1 MLPQFMQYSVE
12 SALIHNHHLKMC
24 HVVTVYDN
32 LHARLGQGG
41 MRACGEAGEVEFDS
55 VVCG

>member
-1 MLPQFMQYSVE
+1 MLPQLMQYSVE
-12 SALIHNHHLKMC
+12 SALIHNYHLKMC
-24 HVVTVYDN
+24 HVVTVCYN
-32 LHARLGQGG
+32 LHTLLGQGG